1 MQVDGSHHD
10 WLEDR
15 GPRLVLLIAVDD
27 ATGNVPYALFRHEE
41 DAQGY
46 FLLLQGI
53 IQHRGIPLALY
64 SDRHAVFKHPRE
76 PRQAPAGPTQV
87 RPRDARVGDTADI
100 RSVAGS

>member
-46 FLLLQGI
+46 FLLLE
-53 IQHRGIPLALY
+53 PVPEVVPKALASFVQDDMGVKSL
-64 SDRHAVFKHPRE
+64 SDSR
-76 PRQAPAGPTQV
+76 
-87 RPRDARVGDTADI
+87 I
-100 RSVAGS
+100 S